1 MALHVRER
9 RALEITGR
17 DQEATAE
24 NKGGV
29 PKRFRTPCKTL
40 GLVFSTYCYSF
51 TVNSKR

>member
-24 NKGGV
+24 DKGGV
-29 PKRFRTPCKTL
+29 SETIP
-40 GLVFSTYCYSF
+40 GV
-51 TVNSKR
+51 V

>member
-24 NKGGV
+24 NKGV
-29 PKRFRTPCKTL
+29 SETIPDS
-40 GLVFSTYCYSF
+40 V
-51 TVNSKR
+51 